1 MSKPVDKWDS
11 SANTVRRRYHRA
23 LAKGGT
29 DLRSRP
35 LPNTPVSVTRLHRW
49 TGHKRASMDQVW
61 ARNRGDSSLHWRN
74 TWKVHRISTWLSSH
88 GKVHGKVHDG
98 PQETWPSMQCMSA
111 FLGGVS
117 DAASC
122 KSVGYTGGTGDIFT
136 NCHLLVFA
144 CGYLQYHVLL
154 LCNPSYSGEY
164 RINFISS
171 LILPILS
178 VNYTLCVKLYIIVC
192 KITICV

>member
-1 MSKPVDKWDS
+1 M
-11 SANTVRRRYHRA
+11 A
-23 LAKGGT
+23 LHAVHVGVPG
-29 DLRSRP
+29 R
-35 LPNTPVSVTRLHRW
+35 VS
-49 TGHKRASMDQVW
+49 
-61 ARNRGDSSLHWRN
+61 
-74 TWKVHRISTWLSSH
+74 
-88 GKVHGKVHDG
+88 
-98 PQETWPSMQCMSA
+98 
-111 FLGGVS
+111 GV

-171 LILPILS
+171 LILPSLWTGHLFGLIRGSASLLVDKLS
-178 VNYTLCVKLYIIVC
+178 CQTSWTNTKWTQNLITLDGWEIQKRLAAMTLIVMM
-192 KITICV
+192 